1 MWGLDEKMS
10 FLLTSRA
17 TGSFYVVWSSSVI
30 FFSKTLNFLFSR
42 KLESE
47 PLNVKFY
54 NLDNPASESLWSL
67 DWIAGLK

>member
-1 MWGLDEKMS
+1 MS

-54 NLDNPASESLWSL
+54 NLDNPATESLLSL